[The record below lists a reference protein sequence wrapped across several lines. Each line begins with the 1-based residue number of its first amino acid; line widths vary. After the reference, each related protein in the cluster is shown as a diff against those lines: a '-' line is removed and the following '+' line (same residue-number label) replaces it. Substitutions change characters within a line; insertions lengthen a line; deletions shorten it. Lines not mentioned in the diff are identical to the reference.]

1 MAKLRLHG
9 KIAIITGAASGIGE
23 ATARLFVEHGAFVVI
38 GDIQDEL
45 GQKVVS
51 SIDSDKIV
59 YKHCDI
65 RDESQVQELIL
76 CTIQKYGSLD
86 IMFSNAGIMGS
97 STRLLEMDMASFDE
111 SIAINLRGS
120 ALLVKYAGR
129 AMVENN
135 IRGSIICTGSVSAT
149 AGANGPFGYTVCK
162 HAILGIVRAAASE
175 LGKHGIRVN
184 CVSPSGVATPL
195 SCATY
200 NSPPSEIEMVSATIS
215 GLKGIILK
223 TEHVAE
229 AALFLASDESV
240 YINGHN
246 LAVDGGVSSMNTAFL
261 AIWVSFFQLKLQS
274 FSSDW

>member
-1 MAKLRLHG
+1 MK
-9 KIAIITGAASGIGE
+9 
-23 ATARLFVEHGAFVVI
+23 HGAFVVI

-51 SIDSDKIV
+51 SINSDKIM

-65 RDESQVQELIL
+65 SDENQVQELISD
-76 CTIQKYGSLD
+76 TVKKYGSLD
-86 IMFSNAGIMGS
+86 IMYSNAGIMGS
-97 STRLLEMDMASFDE
+97 STNVLEMDMASFDK

-120 ALLVKYAGR
+120 VLSVKYAGR
-129 AMVENN
+129 AMVENK

-195 SCATY
+195 SCGTY
-200 NSPPSEIEMVSATIS
+200 NSSASEVEMISAAVS
-215 GLKGIILK
+215 GLKGINLK
-223 TEHVAE
+223 TENVAE

-240 YINGHN
+240 YVNGHN
-246 LAVDGGVSSMNTAFL
+246 LAVDGGVSVMNTGL
-261 AIWVSFFQLKLQS
+261 AMMQDSFMK
-274 FSSDW
+274 